1 MWGNMRGRIRRVRA
15 LVGQPQINLGAT
27 PMDDEDYANWLGE
40 RVFRCMA
47 DMTDEDRSMFLFH
60 VGGEE
65 PEMMA
70 RQLDEWVP
78 GWRIRYAQP

>member
-1 MWGNMRGRIRRVRA
+1 VEEYARPDPQGYARWPGSRRS
-15 LVGQPQINLGAT
+15 IWGAT

-47 DMTDEDRSMFLFH
+47 DMTDEQRSMFLFH